1 MGKIQ
6 QNTNCHLRK
15 WKIKYIYIY
24 DFFSEQK
31 MEQGI
36 LIEQCQR
43 LQRTNVE
50 LHKNA
55 ESLSRRMAVSIAVI

>member
-1 MGKIQ
+1 
-6 QNTNCHLRK
+6 
-15 WKIKYIYIY
+15 
-24 DFFSEQK
+24 
-31 MEQGI
+31 MEHGI